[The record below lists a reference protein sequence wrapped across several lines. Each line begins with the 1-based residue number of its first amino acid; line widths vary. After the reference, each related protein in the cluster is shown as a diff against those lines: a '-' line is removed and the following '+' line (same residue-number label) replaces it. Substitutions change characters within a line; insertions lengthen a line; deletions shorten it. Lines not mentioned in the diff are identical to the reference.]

1 MRVTWH
7 PDQGLVILSIWD
19 GERCL
24 ATFRL
29 PQTDVSRL
37 ASFLVAA
44 LGDAVS
50 SRAPTRTARG
60 DAAVNSH

>member
-7 PDQGLVILSIWD
+7 PGNGLVILSLWD
-19 GERCL
+19 GDRCL

-37 ASFLVAA
+37 ASFLVVA

-50 SRAPTRTARG
+50 TGSPAQTARTEV
-60 DAAVNSH
+60 AVNGD